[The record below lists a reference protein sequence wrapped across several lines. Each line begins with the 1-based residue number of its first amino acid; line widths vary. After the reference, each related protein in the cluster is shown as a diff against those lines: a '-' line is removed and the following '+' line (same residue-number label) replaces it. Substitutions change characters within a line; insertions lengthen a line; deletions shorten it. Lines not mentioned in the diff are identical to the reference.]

1 MLSGT
6 AHGCEL
12 CLLLL
17 GSVWQFRDLLICAN
31 DAVLFTP
38 IVRLLTIS
46 NRTLAGSAM
55 RLIVLVLFSFLAP
68 LAHASEEAMQR
79 FNYLMED
86 TSRREQAYGKGQER
100 AVFCGYCHGEDGNSK
115 RPHIPNLASQ
125 SPIYLFHSFEKFASG
140 QRIDYVMSKLAK
152 SLTLE
157 DRVNIAVYF
166 SQQKVAPSA
175 AAADAELVKRG
186 GALFQGTCTACHG
199 DRAQGMET
207 MPRLAGQPDEY
218 IRKALTRFRANDP
231 SRAGSVMIGI
241 ASKLSDADIE
251 SLATYLTQL
260 RLNDMQERR
269 ASVQRLGTGSL

>member
-1 MLSGT
+1 
-6 AHGCEL
+6 
-12 CLLLL
+12 
-17 GSVWQFRDLLICAN
+17 
-31 DAVLFTP
+31 
-38 IVRLLTIS
+38 
-46 NRTLAGSAM
+46 M
-55 RLIVLVLFSFLAP
+55 RLIIFVLFSFLAP
-68 LAHASEEAMQR
+68 IAHASEEAMQR
-79 FNYLMED
+79 FSYLMED
-86 TSRREQAYGKGQER
+86 ASRREQAYAAGQER

-125 SPIYLFHSFEKFASG
+125 SPIYLFHSFEKFANG
-140 QRIDYVMSKLAK
+140 ERVDYVMSKLAK

-175 AAADAELVKRG
+175 ASAEPDRIKRG
-186 GALFQGTCTACHG
+186 GVLFQGTCTACHG

-251 SLATYLTQL
+251 ALAAYLTQL
-260 RLNDMQERR
+260 QLSEIQEQR
-269 ASVQRLGTGSL
+269 ASAQRLGASLH